1 MLIENMMY
9 FALGALV
16 TALLT
21 LIILP
26 AIWKRAVRLTKRR
39 IEAATPISLAEF
51 RADKDQLRAEFAL
64 STRKL
69 EMTVESLRGR
79 LAEQLGDVNQKR
91 SDLAALLAER
101 DKHVSI
107 VTEMESREVE
117 LRARVIEL
125 EREVADLAQQIR
137 HRDRTAEVREAE
149 LAQLRQSL
157 TVALPLEDIDSDSN
171 SEETFETA
179 EARLIEAETRLNA
192 ILAGKQAEK
201 SEPTLAKQLGDDA
214 ELETLRTKVLNIE
227 TALLASADDKP
238 LAETKLRRQLGEIAT
253 AASRVVSGQDKTEIS
268 ASNEPES
275 LFDRV
280 QRFADQPEPQIAPA
294 PVVKPK
300 RKRPNAAA
308 KRIKALNEIQSR

>member
-157 TVALPLEDIDSDSN
+157 TVALPVEDIDSN

-179 EARLIEAETRLNA
+179 EARLVEAETRLNA

-201 SEPTLAKQLGDDA
+201 SEPMLAKQLGDDA

>member
-157 TVALPLEDIDSDSN
+157 TVVLPLEDIDSDSN

-179 EARLIEAETRLNA
+179 EARLVEAETRLNA
-192 ILAGKQAEK
+192 ILAGK
-201 SEPTLAKQLGDDA
+201 SEPMLAKQLGDDA

>member
-157 TVALPLEDIDSDSN
+157 TVALPLEDSDSDSN

-179 EARLIEAETRLNA
+179 EARLVEAETRLNA

-201 SEPTLAKQLGDDA
+201 SEPMLAKQLGDDA

-238 LAETKLRRQLGEIAT
+238 LAETKLRRQLGEIAS

-280 QRFADQPEPQIAPA
+280 QRFADQPEPQIASA

-308 KRIKALNEIQSR
+308 KRIKALNEIQGR

>member
-157 TVALPLEDIDSDSN
+157 TVALPVEDIDSN

-179 EARLIEAETRLNA
+179 EARLVEAETRLNA

-280 QRFADQPEPQIAPA
+280 QRFADQPKPQIAPA

>member
-157 TVALPLEDIDSDSN
+157 TVALPLEDSDSDSN

-179 EARLIEAETRLNA
+179 EARLVEAETRLNA

-201 SEPTLAKQLGDDA
+201 SEPMLAKQLGDDA

-238 LAETKLRRQLGEIAT
+238 LAETKLRRQLGEIAS

-280 QRFADQPEPQIAPA
+280 QRFADQPEPQIAPVA
-294 PVVKPK
+294 VVKPK

-308 KRIKALNEIQSR
+308 KRIKALNEIQGR